1 MNKCFIIIIIIF
13 EIVFKVSVHLRG
25 DSFTPDD
32 HFHLGQNK
40 QRPRRWQFCLFP
52 QFIGVSQL
60 SKPSRVHEEP
70 SQILIW
76 SRVSPAVIS
85 SRLISSEARHSSCD
99 ILYFFLPRPFFL
111 LTVLTPTYL
120 TTFFFPPSLFLAHIP
135 KCCFSLSTLLFSF
148 PLLWCSGGHHGN
160 CQAKGG
166 WLTGLHPSARV

>member
-1 MNKCFIIIIIIF
+1 MNKCFIIIIIF
-13 EIVFKVSVHLRG
+13 EIVFKVSVRLRG

-40 QRPRRWQFCLFP
+40 QRLRRWQFCLFP

-120 TTFFFPPSLFLAHIP
+120 TTFFFSLLLSFSLISQSAAFPSPPSFSASH
-135 KCCFSLSTLLFSF
+135 CC
-148 PLLWCSGGHHGN
+148 GGHHGN

>member
-1 MNKCFIIIIIIF
+1 MNKCFIIIIIF
-13 EIVFKVSVHLRG
+13 EIVFKVSVRLRG

-120 TTFFFPPSLFLAHIP
+120 TTFFFSLLLSFSLISQSAAFPSPPSFSASH
-135 KCCFSLSTLLFSF
+135 CCGVVVVTMATVRQKE
-148 PLLWCSGGHHGN
+148 GG
-160 CQAKGG
+160 
-166 WLTGLHPSARV
+166 